1 MKELVL
7 AGNPNAG
14 KTTLF
19 NELTGSR
26 QSVGNWPGVT
36 VEKKQGK
43 FTYQNENWVVTD
55 LPGTYSLSPYSMEEK
70 IAGAYIVDQKPEVV
84 VNIIDASNLERNL
97 YLTLQ
102 LLELQQPT
110 VIAMNMMDIVDRWK
124 IELDI
129 KKLAKKLGVPIVPI
143 SASRGEGL
151 EELRQAVSEVSKNPS
166 MGTGNPVTFSA
177 DIEGTIAKLMVE
189 YQLDETE
196 PRSRWQAI
204 RVIEED
210 LDVCESLGVE
220 KLHLYDHERTE
231 MTHLRYR
238 YIHDLVDRV
247 MKRPERFET
256 MTEKV
261 DKILMHP
268 WFGLPIFGFF
278 MYMVFTLTFTLGGWL
293 AGPVEALFGWLSVST
308 GAGLTQLGV
317 AEWMVSL
324 ITDGVIAGVGGVL
337 VFLPN
342 IAFLFLALSILE
354 DSGYMARVAF
364 LMDRF
369 MRKIGLSGKAF
380 IPLLMGFGCSVPAVM
395 ATRSLESDRDRKA
408 AMMMIPFMSCGAK
421 MPIYLLFASVF
432 FPGKEAVVTFFL
444 YFLGVLV
451 AVLMG
456 TIFKDTLFKGSG
468 DPFIMEMPSYHV
480 PTMKTVGRS
489 VWEKVEDYIV
499 RAGTVLLAASVV
511 LWGLLN
517 FNMQGM
523 SEMVNSFGAQ
533 LGHWIAPIFAPMG
546 FGNWESSLSL
556 VTGVMAK
563 EAIVSNMAIIFGMG
577 EAAGE
582 AALGGSTAGMLAG
595 IQQAF
600 PMAAAFAFLIFSL
613 LYTPCLATLAVIKR
627 ETQSWK
633 WMLFSAGYTFAV
645 AWIYAVI
652 GYGLAM
658 RFSVFVAGAVLVFGT
673 MGLIALR
680 TRNKRRKEEL
690 KWEQS

>member
-19 NELTGSR
+19 NELTGAR

-43 FTYQNENWVVTD
+43 FTYQDENWVVTD

-70 IAGAYIVDQKPEVV
+70 IAGDYIVERNPEVV
-84 VNIIDASNLERNL
+84 INIIDASNLERNL

-110 VIAMNMMDIVDRWK
+110 VIAMNMMDIVSRWQ
-124 IELDI
+124 IELNI
-129 KKLAKKLGVPIVPI
+129 KKLSEKLGVPIVPI
-143 SASRGEGL
+143 SASQAVGL
-151 EELRQAVSEVSKNPS
+151 EELRQAVSDVSKDPS
-166 MGTGNPVTFSA
+166 IGMGNPLTFSKE
-177 DIEGTIAKLMVE
+177 IEELIQDLMKE
-189 YQLDETE
+189 YQLETNNH
-196 PRSRWQAI
+196 RARWQAI
-204 RVIEED
+204 RIIEED
-210 LDVCESLGVE
+210 LDVCDALGVE
-220 KLHLYDHERTE
+220 IQHLYDHQRTE
-231 MTHLRYR
+231 ITHLRYR
-238 YIHDLVDRV
+238 YIHDLIDRV
-247 MKRPERFET
+247 MKRPQRFES
-256 MTEKV
+256 MTEKA
-261 DKILMHP
+261 DKVMMHP
-268 WFGLPIFGFF
+268 WMGLPIFGFL
-278 MYMVFTLTFTLGGWL
+278 MYAVFAMTFTFGGWL
-293 AGPVEALFGWLSVST
+293 AGPVEMLFGWLSVHVGT
-308 GAGLTQLGV
+308 GLTSLGV
-317 AEWMVSL
+317 AEWMISL
-324 ITDGVIAGVGGVL
+324 ITDGVISGVGGVL

-342 IAFLFLALSILE
+342 IAFLFLALSVLE

-408 AMMMIPFMSCGAK
+408 AMMMIPFMSCGAR
-421 MPIYLLFASVF
+421 MPIYLLFSSVF
-432 FPGKEAVVTFFL
+432 FPGKEALVTFFL
-444 YFLGVLV
+444 YFLGILV

-468 DPFIMEMPSYHV
+468 DPFIMEMPTYHI

-489 VWEKVEDYIV
+489 VWEKIEDYIV

-523 SEMVNSFGAQ
+523 TEMVNSFGAQ
-533 LGHWIAPIFAPMG
+533 IGHWIAPIFAPMG

-556 VTGVMAK
+556 VTGIMAK
-563 EAIVSNMAIIFGMG
+563 EAIVSNIAIIFGMG

-582 AALGGSTAGMLAG
+582 AALSGNTAGMLAG

-600 PMAAAFAFLIFSL
+600 PLAAAFSFLIFSL
-613 LYTPCLATLAVIKR
+613 LYTPCLATLAVIKQ
-627 ETQSWK
+627 ETKSWR
-633 WMLFSAGYTFAV
+633 WMFFSAGYTFAV
-645 AWIYAVI
+645 AWIYAVL
-652 GYGLAM
+652 GYVLAS
-658 RFSVFVAGAVLVFGT
+658 RFSVGVSALVLAVGT

-680 TRNKRRKEEL
+680 TRQKVRKEVLE
-690 KWEQS
+690 WE

>member
-19 NELTGSR
+19 NELTGAR
-26 QSVGNWPGVT
+26 QNVGNWPGVT

-43 FTYQNENWVVTD
+43 YTYEGEQWVVTD

-110 VIAMNMMDIVDRWK
+110 VIALNMMDIVERWQ
-124 IELDI
+124 ITLDI
-129 KKLAKKLGVPIVPI
+129 KKMEAKLGVPVLPI
-143 SASRGEGL
+143 SASRGEGID
-151 EELRQAVSEVSKNPS
+151 ELRHLAAEVASHPEKG
-166 MGTGNPVTFSA
+166 MGNPVIFSRE
-177 DIEGTIAKLMVE
+177 IEDRIQSLIEECGMEKNN
-189 YQLDETE
+189 
-196 PRSRWQAI
+196 PRSRWKAI

-210 LDVCESLGVE
+210 MDVCDALGVKME
-220 KLHLYDHERTE
+220 HLYDHERTE

-247 MKRPERFET
+247 MKRPERFES
-256 MTEKV
+256 MTEKA

-268 WFGLPIFGFF
+268 WWGLPIFGFF
-278 MYMVFTLTFTLGGWL
+278 MYLVFSLTFSLGGTI
-293 AGPVEALFGWLSVST
+293 AGPVEALFGWISQQT
-308 GAGLTQLGV
+308 GAVLTSLNV
-317 AEWMVSL
+317 ADWMVSL
-324 ITDGVIAGVGGVL
+324 ITDGVISGVGGVL

-342 IAFLFLALSILE
+342 IAILFLALSILE

-364 LMDRF
+364 IMDRF

-395 ATRSLESDRDRKA
+395 ATRTLESDRDRKA
-408 AMMMIPFMSCGAK
+408 SMMMIPFMSCGAR
-421 MPIYLLFASVF
+421 MPIYLLFSSIF
-432 FPGKEAVVTFFL
+432 FPGREAIVMFFL
-444 YFLGVLV
+444 YFLGILV

-456 TIFKDTLFKGSG
+456 TIFKETLFKGSG
-468 DPFIMEMPSYHV
+468 DPFIMEMPTYHV
-480 PTMKTVGRS
+480 PTLKTVGRS
-489 VWEKVEDYIV
+489 VWDKVEDYIV
-499 RAGTVLLAASVV
+499 KAGTVILAASVV

-517 FNMQGM
+517 FNQGGM
-523 SEMVNSFGAQ
+523 SDMMNSFGAQ
-533 LGHWIAPIFAPMG
+533 LGHLTAPIFAPMG
-546 FGNWESSLSL
+546 FGNWQSSLSL
-556 VTGVMAK
+556 MTGVIAK
-563 EAIVSNMAIIFGMG
+563 ESIVSNLSIIFGMG

-582 AALGGSTAGMLAG
+582 AALSGNIGGMAAG

-600 PMAAAFAFLIFSL
+600 PVAAAFSFLIFSL

-627 ETQSWK
+627 ETRSWG
-633 WMLFSAGYTFAV
+633 WMFFAGGYTFAV

-652 GYGLAM
+652 GFGLAE
-658 RFSVFVAGAVLVFGT
+658 RFSVGVSAATLALGT
-673 MGLIALR
+673 IAAIIVR
-680 TRNKRRKEEL
+680 TRQKKGKGVLE
-690 KWEQS
+690 WEQQ

>member
-19 NELTGSR
+19 NELTGAR

-43 FTYQNENWVVTD
+43 YTYEGEQWVVTD

-110 VIAMNMMDIVDRWK
+110 VIALNMMDIVERWQ
-124 IELDI
+124 IELDV
-129 KKLAKKLGVPIVPI
+129 KKMEAKLGVPVLPI
-143 SASRGEGL
+143 SASRGEGID
-151 EELRQAVSEVSKNPS
+151 ELRRLAAEVAKNPEKG
-166 MGTGNPVTFSA
+166 MGNPVIFSRE
-177 DIEGTIAKLMVE
+177 IEDRIQSLIEECGMDKTN
-189 YQLDETE
+189 
-196 PRSRWQAI
+196 PRSRWKAI

-210 LDVCESLGVE
+210 MDVCDALGVKME
-220 KLHLYDHERTE
+220 HLYDHERTE

-247 MKRPERFET
+247 MKRPERFES
-256 MTEKV
+256 MTEKA

-268 WFGLPIFGFF
+268 WWGLPIFGFF
-278 MYMVFTLTFTLGGWL
+278 MYLVFSLTFSLGGTI
-293 AGPVEALFGWLSVST
+293 AGPVEALFGWISQQT
-308 GAGLTQLGV
+308 GAVLTSLNV
-317 AEWMVSL
+317 RDWMVSL
-324 ITDGVIAGVGGVL
+324 ITDGVISGVGGVL

-342 IAFLFLALSILE
+342 IAILFLALSILE

-364 LMDRF
+364 IMDRF

-395 ATRSLESDRDRKA
+395 ATRTLESDRDRKA
-408 AMMMIPFMSCGAK
+408 SMMMIPFMSCGAR
-421 MPIYLLFASVF
+421 MPIYLLFSSIF
-432 FPGKEAVVTFFL
+432 FPGREAIVMFFL
-444 YFLGVLV
+444 YFLGILV

-456 TIFKDTLFKGSG
+456 TIFKETLFKGSG
-468 DPFIMEMPSYHV
+468 DPFIMEMPTYHL
-480 PTMKTVGRS
+480 PTLKTVGRS
-489 VWEKVEDYIV
+489 VWDKVEDYIV
-499 RAGTVLLAASVV
+499 KAGTVILAASVV

-517 FNMQGM
+517 FNQGGM
-523 SEMVNSFGAQ
+523 SDMMDSFGAQ
-533 LGHWIAPIFAPMG
+533 LGHLTAPVFAPMG
-546 FGNWESSLSL
+546 FGNWQSSLSL
-556 VTGVMAK
+556 MTGVIAK
-563 EAIVSNMAIIFGMG
+563 ESIVSNLSIIFGMG

-582 AALGGSTAGMLAG
+582 AALSGNIGGMAAG

-600 PMAAAFAFLIFSL
+600 PVAAAFSFLIFSL

-627 ETQSWK
+627 ETRSWG
-633 WMLFSAGYTFAV
+633 WMFFAGGYTFAV

-652 GYGLAM
+652 GFGLAE
-658 RFSVFVAGAVLVFGT
+658 RFSVGVSATILALGT
-673 MGLIALR
+673 IAAIIVR
-680 TRNKRRKEEL
+680 TRQKKGKEVLE
-690 KWEQS
+690 WEQQ